1 MAIKRMK
8 TMYLVHLHLASSFP
22 YLLVLPFLHK
32 LHLFLYDTR
41 LEFGAPT
48 IVVSKYTN
56 NECFPSSAYMFVQN
70 AQERNSPYHLFAV
83 IPWQHLLVVAF
94 SQTIV

>member
-22 YLLVLPFLHK
+22 YLLVLPFVHTLP
-32 LHLFLYDTR
+32 LFLYDTR
-41 LEFGAPT
+41 LEFCAPT

-56 NECFPSSAYMFVQN
+56 HEAFPSSAYMFVQN
-70 AQERNSPYHLFAV
+70 AEERNSPYHLFAV
-83 IPWQHLLVVAF
+83 RPWEHLLVVAF
-94 SQTIV
+94 SQTTV

>member
-8 TMYLVHLHLASSFP
+8 TMYLVHLHRASSFA
-22 YLLVLPFLHK
+22 YLLVLPFPHK

-48 IVVSKYTN
+48 IVVYEYTN
-56 NECFPSSAYMFVQN
+56 GQCFTSSAYMFVQH
-70 AQERNSPYHLFAV
+70 AQERTSPYHLFAV

-94 SQTIV
+94 LQTIV